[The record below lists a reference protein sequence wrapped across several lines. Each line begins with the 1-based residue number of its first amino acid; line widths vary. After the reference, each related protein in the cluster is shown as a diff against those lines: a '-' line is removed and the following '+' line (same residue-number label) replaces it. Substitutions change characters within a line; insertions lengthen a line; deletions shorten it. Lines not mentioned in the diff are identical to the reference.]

1 VLLSGA
7 VLAGVAIGH
16 RRRTSEVVACTS
28 AKLGTA
34 ERGMAR
40 FPSKLASSLWFLPV
54 LCVLGGVV
62 LSVGTI
68 VVDRWFDYT
77 LIPRWIT
84 GGPDAA
90 SSILE
95 TVAVSMV
102 SLAALVLTIT
112 MVVVQL
118 AMGQFSPR
126 IVQTFLKDR
135 PSQLAIGLFVG
146 TFAFAMLA
154 MHEVQFDGE
163 GQVPGVA
170 IVVSYVLVI
179 TSIAMLVIY
188 VNHIGRSLRVS
199 ALIELVGKDTREILE
214 RQCPDRIQPDATAA
228 DVLPA
233 PNSGVLV
240 GAGCVL
246 HVAPGIG
253 EFVPAQAPL
262 VRVEGGTGVLDR
274 QAVLGSLRSGMERTL
289 DEDLAYGFRMLVDM
303 AERSLSDSPFLDPTT
318 AVQCLDRLHDGL
330 RQLATRVIP
339 DGRLYDEAGLLR
351 VTIPTMDWDAY
362 VHLAFDE
369 IRLAGAGSPQVAR
382 RMAAALD
389 DLLVVAPADRRP
401 PLEQQR
407 ELLRGVIGDAG
418 LAQADV
424 QFAWVPD
431 GQGIG
436 VAASASSGSPT
447 ARAMVSANSSTPT
460 AQDEP
465 RTRSDGHLS

>member
-1 VLLSGA
+1 MS
-7 VLAGVAIGH
+7 
-16 RRRTSEVVACTS
+16 RSR
-28 AKLGTA
+28 
-34 ERGMAR
+34 
-40 FPSKLASSLWFLPV
+40 SKLTSNLWFLPV
-54 LCVLGGVV
+54 LCVLGGVL

-154 MHEVQFDGE
+154 MREVQFDGD

-170 IVVSYVLVI
+170 VVVSYVLVI

-214 RQCPDRIQPDATAA
+214 RQCPDRIQPDDTAA

-240 GAGCVL
+240 GVDRARLVELAARAGCVL

-262 VRVEGGTGVLDR
+262 VRVEGATAALDRKAVLD
-274 QAVLGSLRSGMERTL
+274 ALRSGMERTL

-339 DGRLYDEAGLLR
+339 DGRLYDEARHLR
-351 VTIPTMDWDAY
+351 VTIPTMDWGAY

-369 IRLAGAGSPQVAR
+369 IRLASAGSPQVAR

-407 ELLRGVIGDAG
+407 ELLREVIGDAG
-418 LAQADV
+418 LARADLD
-424 QFAWVPD
+424 FARMPD

-436 VAASASSGSPT
+436 VAASASATPT
-447 ARAMVSANSSTPT
+447 PAGDIVSAKSVRRPSKIIRETDRYQPG
-460 AQDEP
+460 E
-465 RTRSDGHLS
+465 